1 MLIYQRVSFILS
13 LCWRSS
19 PHDLPGFLHHFTLAT
34 GNLYRTLAAGHSTGA
49 GAQLEAAGK
58 DGDVTWG
65 YPIVYV
71 YIYIYEYDVYIYI
84 FIYLFIY
91 LFIHLFIYIKLLYT
105 FCYMYNILYIY
116 LKHIYIYSIHQIS
129 QLFVHC
135 LVIFRIYQ
143 QKWMSLSTFFR
154 PKGSQIGMS
163 LLSIKHLLFRVT
175 NFDPHQDKYKLIGGL
190 KHFSI
195 IYWIILPID

>member
-71 YIYIYEYDVYIYI
+71 YIYMDMMYIYI

-116 LKHIYIYSIHQIS
+116 ILNIYIYIFDSSNFPTVCPLSCHFQDIPTKMDESIN
-129 QLFVHC
+129 
-135 LVIFRIYQ
+135 IF
-143 QKWMSLSTFFR
+143 
-154 PKGSQIGMS
+154 
-163 LLSIKHLLFRVT
+163 
-175 NFDPHQDKYKLIGGL
+175 
-190 KHFSI
+190 
-195 IYWIILPID
+195 